1 MMDLTLSSWTL
12 AILPVL
18 VLLAGILW
26 FKWEA
31 AQVGAVSWFIALVV
45 ASTYFGA
52 DWRLLSLANSKG
64 MSLSLFV
71 LLIIWGAVLL
81 YNVVEKSGAIKVI
94 GAKMV
99 TVTEDKLLQCLL
111 LSWCFTSLLQGI
123 AGFGVPVAVVAPIMV
138 VMGFSPLTAVAT
150 CLIGHSWA
158 ISFGSM
164 GSSYYSIQLV
174 TKIPGE
180 VIGPLMALTFAIP
193 IFATGFG
200 VAHIYGGMA
209 AVRKG
214 MSTII
219 PTGAA
224 MSATLWFMNFIG
236 AAQLASL
243 MAAIS
248 GCCVMMAIVLFRRQR
263 ANAPTSTPDPLK
275 KPGMGFHL
283 ACAPYYALILISITL
298 QIKFIKSAL
307 AAFAWGLDYPAVQ
320 TSLGYMVKAEK
331 MYSKINFFSH
341 PAPILLV
348 ASLFGYW
355 VYTRRLGPLPGL
367 LSAAVRDTIAKCLPT
382 SIGIATMVMMALIM
396 NDTGMTL
403 LLAKGVAQAFG
414 GFFPLVSPFVGVLGS
429 FITGSNTNSNIMFGA
444 LQFETATVLG
454 KSGALMAAVQSVG
467 GSLGVSMAPSTILI
481 GATNVGMSGREN
493 EIMATTIKYCLFNTS
508 LVGIAAYL
516 AGLYFQ

>member
-1 MMDLTLSSWTL
+1 MIDLTFVNWTL

-26 FKWEA
+26 LKWEA
-31 AQVGAVSWFIALVV
+31 AQVGAVSWFAALVV
-45 ASTYFGA
+45 AFVSFGA

-64 MSLSLFV
+64 MGLSLFV
-71 LLIIWGAVLL
+71 ILIIWGAVLL

-111 LSWCFTSLLQGI
+111 LAWCFTSLLQGI

-138 VMGFSPLTAVAT
+138 VMGFSPLTAVAA

-164 GSSYYSIQLV
+164 GSSYYAIQLV
-174 TKIPGE
+174 TKLPGE
-180 VIGPLMALTFAIP
+180 VIGPVMALTFALP

-209 AVRKG
+209 AVRQG
-214 MSTII
+214 AGTIF

-224 MSATLWFMNFIG
+224 MALTLWFMNFIG

-248 GCCVMMAIVLFRRQR
+248 GCCVMLAIVLSRRQK
-263 ANAPTSTPDPLK
+263 ALPAAAGEPAA
-275 KPGMGFHL
+275 KPKMSFHL
-283 ACAPYYALILISITL
+283 ASAPYYALILISIVL
-298 QIKFIKSAL
+298 QVKFIKSAL

-320 TSLGYMVKAEK
+320 TSLGYLVKAEK
-331 MYSKINFFSH
+331 MYAKISFFSH
-341 PAPILLV
+341 PALILLV
-348 ASLFGYW
+348 SSLFGYW
-355 VYTRRLGPLPGL
+355 IYTKRSGALPGL
-367 LSAAVRDTIAKCLPT
+367 LTAAVRDTIAKCLPT

-403 LLAKGVAQAFG
+403 LLAQGVAQVFG
-414 GFFPLVSPFVGVLGS
+414 GFFPFVSPFVGVLGS

-444 LQFETATVLG
+444 LQFETASVLG
-454 KSGALMAAVQSVG
+454 KSGALMAAAQSVG

-493 EIMATTIKYCLFNTS
+493 EIMSTTIKYCLLNTA
-508 LVGIAAYL
+508 LVGITTYL
-516 AGLYFQ
+516 ASLYFH